1 MHRSSGPQ
9 DPQGPAAPG
18 RHLERYRQ
26 IAETLARHGLGFAIG
41 AAGLQRWVPLQH
53 GLLGHEAR
61 QEPYSNPEHLRL
73 ALEQLG
79 PTFIKLGQ
87 ALSTRH
93 DLLPGPYR
101 QELARLQDQ
110 APPVPAAAVVEAIE
124 RELGGAPQ
132 EVFASFDPSPLA
144 SASLGQAH
152 AATLAD
158 GTEVV
163 VKVRRPGVVEQ
174 VELDLEIIANL
185 AAQAARHWDAA
196 ADYDVPGIAEEFAQT
211 LRAELD
217 YLAEARNAERFRAAF
232 SADPGIH
239 VPRVH
244 WDTTTSRVLTLERIR
259 GIKIS
264 DLAALDAAG
273 IDRPALAARY
283 ADAVAKMV
291 FEDSFFHADPHPGN
305 LFVEPDPAR
314 PGGRIGLI
322 DFGMVGTVD
331 PQLRAHLSAL
341 LIALARRDPRAAA
354 RALSDAST
362 GRKRPDLGRLSEDL
376 TPVMRLY
383 AERPLSEVPLG
394 AFVRELLGVVR
405 RYRLQLP
412 RELALLLRMLVMV
425 ESLAVTL
432 DPGFQFA
439 AVIGP
444 WAESLA
450 LERLAPPAVL
460 RRLGHAGS
468 ELLDAAERLPRQLR
482 SLEDALE
489 RGGAQVSLRPGEL
502 EELISHLDSAARLVA
517 AATLAA
523 AFVRGVGEILV
534 SQPPGHPRGLRAVL
548 TGAGIAASGSL
559 AAYLAWTGRRRT

>member
-1 MHRSSGPQ
+1 MGSDEPEGPEVT
-9 DPQGPAAPG
+9 GS
-18 RHLERYRQ
+18 HLARYRQ

-41 AAGLQRWVPLQH
+41 AARLQRWVPLRR

-61 QEPYSNPEHLRL
+61 REPYSNPEHLRL

-87 ALSTRH
+87 ALSTRQ

-110 APPVPAAAVVEAIE
+110 APPVPAAAVVETIE
-124 RELGGAPQ
+124 RELGGTPQ

-196 ADYDVPGIAEEFAQT
+196 ADYDVAGIAEELART

-217 YLAEARNAERFRAAF
+217 YLAEARNAERFRASF

-239 VPRVH
+239 VPRVY
-244 WDTTTSRVLTLERIR
+244 WDSTTSRVLTLERIR

-273 IDRPALAARY
+273 IDRRALAARC

-291 FEDSFFHADPHPGN
+291 FEDCFFHADPHPGN
-305 LFVEPDPAR
+305 LFVEPDPAL

-331 PQLRAHLSAL
+331 PQLRDHLSGL
-341 LIALARRDPRAAA
+341 LIAVSRRDPHAAA
-354 RALSDAST
+354 QALSDAST
-362 GRKRPDLGRLSEDL
+362 GRRRPDLGRLSEDL
-376 TPVMRLY
+376 APVMRLY

-394 AFVRELLGVVR
+394 AFVRELLVVVR

-432 DPGFQFA
+432 DPGFQFG

-450 LERLAPPAVL
+450 LERFAPLAVL
-460 RRLGHAGS
+460 RRLGQAGS
-468 ELLDAAERLPRQLR
+468 ELVDAAGRLPRQLR
-482 SLEDALE
+482 ALEDALE
-489 RGGAQVSLRPGEL
+489 RGGAQISLRPGEL
-502 EELISHLDSAARLVA
+502 DELVAHLDAAAQRVA
-517 AATLAA
+517 VATLAA
-523 AFVRGVGEILV
+523 ASIRSLGEILA
-534 SQPPGHPRGLRAVL
+534 SQSQGRPRALRTAL
-548 TGAGIAASGSL
+548 TGAGIVASASL